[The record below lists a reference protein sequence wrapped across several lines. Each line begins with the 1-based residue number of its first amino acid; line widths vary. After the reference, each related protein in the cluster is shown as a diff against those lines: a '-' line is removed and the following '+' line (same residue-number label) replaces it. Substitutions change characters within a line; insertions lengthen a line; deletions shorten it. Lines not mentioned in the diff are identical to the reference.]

1 MGFFYTQGFMVE
13 LNSAVGTIEHERK
26 EEALERLI
34 EQVSKYPEALGDYRK
49 KLANKG
55 IDTVGKV
62 SPTNT

>member
-1 MGFFYTQGFMVE
+1 ME